1 MGEEEK
7 FQTQIFGV
15 ARNEDWEEFESL
27 IDSLIHWGGIQRIP
41 EFGLV
46 RKKMGGEF
54 QLPNPVVWEECFWT

>member
-7 FQTQIFGV
+7 FQTRIFGV
-15 ARNEDWEEFESL
+15 GRNEDWEEFESL
-27 IDSLIHWGGIQRIP
+27 IDSFVWNTRIR

-46 RKKMGGEF
+46 RKKMGEEF